1 MAFAHALGWHAPSGN
16 ILKAV
21 ATGNGPRFGAYAVR
35 FSGPE
40 AKDLSGEYFTSETDF
55 GPRYGDGAAVL
66 IHHGNAIA
74 EGLEAFASVILPAAK
89 VNRDGRGLF
98 ASTQLDL
105 EDPLQAAIAE
115 LITSGAFR
123 WSSGSRAD
131 LVRLEAD
138 GRIVKWPPLEF
149 SLTPTPAE
157 PRLPRLRPI

>member
-1 MAFAHALGWHAPSGN
+1 MAFAHAPGWQAPTGN
-16 ILKAV
+16 TLKAV

-35 FSGPE
+35 FSGPDE
-40 AKDLSGEYFTSETDF
+40 KDLSGEYFTSETDF
-55 GPRYGDGAAVL
+55 GPRYGDGAPVL
-66 IHHGNAIA
+66 IHHGRPIA

-89 VNRDGRGLF
+89 VNRDGNGLF

-115 LITSGAFR
+115 LIISGAFR
-123 WSSGSRAD
+123 WSSGSRTD
-131 LVRLEAD
+131 LTMHEAD
-138 GRIVKWPPLEF
+138 GRIVRWPPLEF

>member
-1 MAFAHALGWHAPSGN
+1 MAFAHASGWQAPSGN

-35 FSGPE
+35 FSGPDE
-40 AKDLSGEYFTSETDF
+40 KDLSGEYFTSETDF
-55 GPRYGDGAAVL
+55 GPNYGDGSAVL
-66 IHHGNAIA
+66 IHHGRPLA

-89 VNRDGRGLF
+89 VNRHGSGLF

-105 EDPLQAAIAE
+105 EDPLHAAIAE

-123 WSSGSRAD
+123 WSSGSRTN
-131 LVRLEAD
+131 LVRREAD
-138 GRIVKWPPLEF
+138 GRIVRWPPLEF

-157 PRLPRLRPI
+157 PRLPRLRLI